1 MTLTDRRPRR
11 GIRPDTQRGARSGT
25 RPDTRSGTRRRAL
38 IATASA
44 AGVLVAA
51 LAAWGTF
58 LLWPRWDGPAQADA
72 VVMLA
77 GADDGR
83 HAYAAE
89 LIEAGYAGTVLVSNP
104 GGNTETVARR
114 LCTGTTRPSGAEV
127 VCFSPDPRTT
137 WGEAEAVSAVAELRG
152 WERLV
157 VVTNRPHALRADTW
171 MRNATGLD
179 VHMAPIDRVDVL
191 MLPVHLLREVGG
203 WVKGR
208 ALGSW

>member
-1 MTLTDRRPRR
+1 MSPRLRRTLL
-11 GIRPDTQRGARSGT
+11 A
-25 RPDTRSGTRRRAL
+25 
-38 IATASA
+38 ATAVGVIA
-44 AGVLVAA
+44 AVA

-58 LLWPRWDGPAQADA
+58 LLWPRWDGPARADA

-89 LIEAGYAGTVLVSNP
+89 LIEAGYADTLLVSNP
-104 GGNTETVARR
+104 GGNTEKVARR
-114 LCTGTTRPSGAEV
+114 LCSGSTRPAGAEV

-137 WGEAEAVSAVAELRG
+137 WGEAEAVAAVAELRG

-157 VVTNRPHALRADTW
+157 VVTNQPHALRAHTW
-171 MRNATGLD
+171 MRNATGLG
-179 VHMAPIDRVDVL
+179 VTMAPIARVDVP